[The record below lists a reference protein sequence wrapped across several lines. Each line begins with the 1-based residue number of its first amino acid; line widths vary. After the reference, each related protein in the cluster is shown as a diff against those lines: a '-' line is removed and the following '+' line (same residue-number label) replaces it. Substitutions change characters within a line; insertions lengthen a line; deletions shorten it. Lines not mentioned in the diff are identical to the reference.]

1 MVPLDTFIQAGDR
14 TLDLNDLGVNL
25 TETFDSLL
33 SPSGV
38 VNQFALSVVIQIIF
52 IVGYLIAGI
61 ETETRRKVL
70 KVANRQAKDEL

>member
-61 ETETRRKVL
+61 ETETRRKV
-70 KVANRQAKDEL
+70 

>member
-1 MVPLDTFIQAGDR
+1 MFLINISSTSSMVPLDTFIQAGDR
-14 TLDLNDLGVNL
+14 TVDLNDLGVNL

-52 IVGYLIAGI
+52 IVGYLLAGV
-61 ETETRRKVL
+61 EMTL
-70 KVANRQAKDEL
+70 S